1 MPALPLA
8 LPRVFFLIAA
18 TFSAAPSPS
27 PAGPPRPDPAA
38 EKSKSPAPF
47 EYDRVLVDLYGLGS
61 FNRGA
66 AGDFTGKVSR
76 SRVPAGFTPP
86 PGFPPQSGLQFS
98 GRPGWGGG
106 LGVTVLPWRH
116 VGIALDQSA
125 LGRLP
130 GSDDATAADFGYLR
144 HQTSAALVLRLPIPS
159 MGLAPYTVA
168 GGGAQYGNSPRI
180 EIPGRPPK
188 SGNTFSLAGQGFLQL
203 GGGLEVR
210 LWPRLGIFS
219 DLRWLHSGVGGLPR
233 DQMQLRYG
241 LRTAF

>member
-1 MPALPLA
+1 MPISQLFTPWAFVLLA
-8 LPRVFFLIAA
+8 VA
-18 TFSAAPSPS
+18 FSAASSVS
-27 PAGPPRPDPAA
+27 PAGPVSPYPAGGKA
-38 EKSKSPAPF
+38 MPPLTF
-47 EYDRVLVDLYGLGS
+47 ESDRVLVDLYGLGS

-66 AGDFTGKVSR
+66 AGDFTGKVAR
-76 SRVPAGFTPP
+76 SRVPVGFTPP
-86 PGFPPQSGLQFS
+86 PGLLPQSGLQFS

-116 VGIALDQSA
+116 VGIAVDQSA

-130 GSDDATAADFGYLR
+130 GSDDPASADFGYLR
-144 HQTSAALVLRLPIPS
+144 HQTSAALVLRLPIS
-159 MGLAPYTVA
+159 SVGLAPYAVA

-180 EIPGRPPK
+180 EVPGRPPK
-188 SGNTFSLAGQGFLQL
+188 SGNTFSLAGQGFFQV

-219 DLRWLHSGVGGLPR
+219 DLRWFHSGVGGLPR